1 MDEIVHIRQTDLRLG
16 QECLSKAGLFLTAST
31 TSVLFLLLLLLL
43 VLDKFFLL
51 LQDLQL
57 LLVTGL
63 LGIDFQFS
71 FVKLDG
77 SN

>member
-1 MDEIVHIRQTDLRLG
+1 MYAGKTDLGLG
-16 QECLSKAGLFLTAST
+16 QERFGQFGFLSSDSKRIFCLD
-31 TSVLFLLLLLLL
+31 LLLLF
-43 VLDKFFLL
+43 VLNKFFLL

>member
-1 MDEIVHIRQTDLRLG
+1 MAVVATNLRFRQERFCQTGFL
-16 QECLSKAGLFLTAST
+16 LFPCPTG
-31 TSVLFLLLLLLL
+31 VLFLLLLFLL